1 MSLIDKEIL
10 SWLRLGH
17 GLYNS
22 AVILLFFYQARL
34 GLRIRKARKVKAP
47 VPVNAVRRHR
57 KMGPVLTV
65 LGISGFFIGLTLVTL
80 DERNYLEYW
89 HHLFT
94 GLAIVLLLLATY
106 RVSKKIAGPDSPH
119 RTPHFAIG
127 VVILCLYLIEAFLGV
142 GILL

>member
-1 MSLIDKEIL
+1 MSLIDKEII

-22 AVILLFFYQARL
+22 IVILLFLRQGWL
-34 GLRIRKARKVKAP
+34 GLAIRRARKAKAP
-47 VPVNAVRRHR
+47 LPLKAIKKHR
-57 KMGPVLTV
+57 KSGPVLTV
-65 LGISGFFIGLTLVTL
+65 LGVLGFFIGLTLVTL

-106 RVSKKIAGPDSPH
+106 RLSRKIAGPDSPH

-127 VVILCLYLIEAFLGV
+127 VAILCLYLVEAFLGV
-142 GILL
+142 GILF